1 MRTALRLLSGI
12 LAAFSLAGSALALS
26 PGERVD
32 NFRLLDQS
40 GKSHELYYLSDA
52 KAVVLMSHD
61 ITWDNSS
68 QNPANPDPA
77 RVVQWGEQTW
87 DEMNVGW
94 IRYRDADE
102 ADAAETGPDGRTA
115 RHTANRRGTD
125 AN

>member
-52 KAVVLMSHD
+52 KAVVLMAHD
-61 ITWDNSS
+61 MTWDNSS

-77 RVVQWGEQTW
+77 RVVPWGEQTW

-102 ADAAETGPDGRTA
+102 TSADSSADDRADRHA
-115 RHTANRRGTD
+115 RHSRTEGAN
-125 AN
+125 